1 MRYTRYDYKK
11 KGGGGFFL
19 WILLII
25 ILAVAIGITIF
36 KMFFSDGE
44 ISNPLK
50 VPNKNQQE
58 EGVNTDADSNIF
70 KVIQCGLFSK
80 EENANSALTTLPS
93 SMTGFVIQEEGKFKV
108 MAGIYIDEES
118 AKKTEELT
126 KASINNFTIKCSIP
140 KDSSEKKIEAQIIE
154 GYLQIINKFEES
166 DVKSVKTVDFKKWT
180 EETAANIKSPSEEVQ
195 NLVKVIKELPDEYT
209 KKVIR
214 FVSRDSPFWSRGLR
228 TLLRG
233 QAQEDS
239 ASSRSGVVVMR

>member
-36 KMFFSDGE
+36 KMFFSEGE
-44 ISNPLK
+44 ISNSLK
-50 VPNKNQQE
+50 VPNKSQQE
-58 EGVNTDADSNIF
+58 ESINTAENSSIF
-70 KVIQCGLFSK
+70 KIIQCGLFSK
-80 EENANSALTTLPS
+80 EENANSTLTTLPS
-93 SMTGFVIQEEGKFKV
+93 SMTGFVIQEDGKFKV
-108 MAGIYIDEES
+108 MAGIYKDEES

-126 KASINNFTIKCSIP
+126 KASINNFTIKCCIP
-140 KDSSEKKIEAQIIE
+140 KDSSEKMIEAQIIE

-180 EETAANIKSPSEEVQ
+180 EETVANIKSPSEEVQ

-209 KKVIR
+209 QKDVKTSKD
-214 FVSRDSPFWSRGLR
+214 FLYK
-228 TLLRG
+228 LLIKYR
-233 QAQEDS
+233 
-239 ASSRSGVVVMR
+239 V

>member
-25 ILAVAIGITIF
+25 ILALAIGITIF
-36 KMFFSDGE
+36 KMFFSEGE
-44 ISNPLK
+44 ISNSLK
-50 VPNKNQQE
+50 VPNKSQQE
-58 EGVNTDADSNIF
+58 ESINTAENSSIF
-70 KVIQCGLFSK
+70 KIIQCGLFSK
-80 EENANSALTTLPS
+80 EENANSTLTTLPS
-93 SMTGFVIQEEGKFKV
+93 SMTGFVIQEDGKFKV
-108 MAGIYIDEES
+108 MAGIYKDEES

-126 KASINNFTIKCSIP
+126 KASINNFTIKCCIP

-180 EETAANIKSPSEEVQ
+180 EETVANIKSPSEEVQ

-209 KKVIR
+209 QKDVKTSKD
-214 FVSRDSPFWSRGLR
+214 FLYK
-228 TLLRG
+228 LLIKYR
-233 QAQEDS
+233 
-239 ASSRSGVVVMR
+239 V

>member
-25 ILAVAIGITIF
+25 ILALAIGITIF
-36 KMFFSDGE
+36 KMFFSEGE
-44 ISNPLK
+44 ISNSLK
-50 VPNKNQQE
+50 VPNKSQQE
-58 EGVNTDADSNIF
+58 ESINTAENSSIF
-70 KVIQCGLFSK
+70 KIIQCGLFSK
-80 EENANSALTTLPS
+80 EENANSTLTTLPS
-93 SMTGFVIQEEGKFKV
+93 SMTGFVIQEDGKFKV
-108 MAGIYIDEES
+108 MAGIYKDEES

-126 KASINNFTIKCSIP
+126 KASINNFTIKCCIP

-166 DVKSVKTVDFKKWT
+166 GVKSVKTVDFKKWT

-209 KKVIR
+209 QKDVKTSKD
-214 FVSRDSPFWSRGLR
+214 FLYK
-228 TLLRG
+228 LLIKYR
-233 QAQEDS
+233 
-239 ASSRSGVVVMR
+239 V

>member
-11 KGGGGFFL
+11 KSGGGFFL

-44 ISNPLK
+44 ISNSLK
-50 VPNKNQQE
+50 VPNKSQKE
-58 EGVNTDADSNIF
+58 ESINTDENSGVF

-108 MAGIYIDEES
+108 MAGIYRDEEC

-180 EETAANIKSPSEEVQ
+180 EETAANIKSPSEEFQ
-195 NLVKVIKELPDEYT
+195 DLVKVIKELPDEYT
-209 KKVIR
+209 QKDVKASKD
-214 FVSRDSPFWSRGLR
+214 FLYK
-228 TLLRG
+228 LLIKYR
-233 QAQEDS
+233 
-239 ASSRSGVVVMR
+239 V

>member
-118 AKKTEELT
+118 GKKTEELT
-126 KASINNFTIKCSIP
+126 KASINNFTIKCSIL
-140 KDSSEKKIEAQIIE
+140 KRMLKHLRIS
-154 GYLQIINKFEES
+154 YINCS
-166 DVKSVKTVDFKKWT
+166 
-180 EETAANIKSPSEEVQ
+180 
-195 NLVKVIKELPDEYT
+195 
-209 KKVIR
+209 
-214 FVSRDSPFWSRGLR
+214 
-228 TLLRG
+228 
-233 QAQEDS
+233 
-239 ASSRSGVVVMR
+239 

>member
-25 ILAVAIGITIF
+25 IFTIF
-36 KMFFSDGE
+36 KMFFSEGE
-44 ISNPLK
+44 IGNSLK
-50 VPNKNQQE
+50 VSNKNQQE
-58 EGVNTDADSNIF
+58 ESVNTDENSSIF

-80 EENANSALTTLPS
+80 EENANSTLTTLPS

-108 MAGIYIDEES
+108 MAGIYSDEES

-166 DVKSVKTVDFKKWT
+166 GVKSVKTVDFKKWT

-209 KKVIR
+209 QKDVKASKD
-214 FVSRDSPFWSRGLR
+214 FLYK
-228 TLLRG
+228 LLIKYR
-233 QAQEDS
+233 
-239 ASSRSGVVVMR
+239 V

>member
-36 KMFFSDGE
+36 KMFFSEGE
-44 ISNPLK
+44 ISNSLK
-50 VPNKNQQE
+50 VPNKSQQE
-58 EGVNTDADSNIF
+58 ESINTAENSSIF
-70 KVIQCGLFSK
+70 KIIQCGLFSK
-80 EENANSALTTLPS
+80 EENANSTLTTLHS
-93 SMTGFVIQEEGKFKV
+93 SMTGFVIQEDGKFKV
-108 MAGIYIDEES
+108 MAGIYKDEES

-126 KASINNFTIKCSIP
+126 KASINNFTIKCCIP

-180 EETAANIKSPSEEVQ
+180 EETVANIKSPSEEVQ

-209 KKVIR
+209 QKDVKTSKD
-214 FVSRDSPFWSRGLR
+214 FLYK
-228 TLLRG
+228 LLIKYR
-233 QAQEDS
+233 
-239 ASSRSGVVVMR
+239 V

>member
-11 KGGGGFFL
+11 KSGGGFFL

-44 ISNPLK
+44 ISNSLK
-50 VPNKNQQE
+50 VPNKSQKE
-58 EGVNTDADSNIF
+58 ESINTDENSGVF

-80 EENANSALTTLPS
+80 EENANSALKTLPS

-108 MAGIYIDEES
+108 MAGIYRDEEC

-195 NLVKVIKELPDEYT
+195 DLVKVIKELPDEYT
-209 KKVIR
+209 QKDVKASKD
-214 FVSRDSPFWSRGLR
+214 FLYK
-228 TLLRG
+228 LLIKYR
-233 QAQEDS
+233 
-239 ASSRSGVVVMR
+239 V

>member
-36 KMFFSDGE
+36 KMFFSEGE
-44 ISNPLK
+44 ISNSLK
-50 VPNKNQQE
+50 VPNKSQQE
-58 EGVNTDADSNIF
+58 ESINTAENSSIF
-70 KVIQCGLFSK
+70 KIIQCGLFSK
-80 EENANSALTTLPS
+80 EENANSTLTTLPS
-93 SMTGFVIQEEGKFKV
+93 SMTGFVIQEDGKFKV
-108 MAGIYIDEES
+108 MAGIYKDEES
-118 AKKTEELT
+118 AKKTEEVT
-126 KASINNFTIKCSIP
+126 KATINNFTIKCCIP

-180 EETAANIKSPSEEVQ
+180 EETVANIKSPSEEVQ

-209 KKVIR
+209 QKDVKTSKD
-214 FVSRDSPFWSRGLR
+214 FLYK
-228 TLLRG
+228 LLIKYR
-233 QAQEDS
+233 
-239 ASSRSGVVVMR
+239 V

>member
-36 KMFFSDGE
+36 KMFFSEGE
-44 ISNPLK
+44 ISNSLK
-50 VPNKNQQE
+50 VPNKSQQE
-58 EGVNTDADSNIF
+58 ESINTAENSSIF
-70 KVIQCGLFSK
+70 KIIQCGLFSK
-80 EENANSALTTLPS
+80 EENANSTLTTLPS
-93 SMTGFVIQEEGKFKV
+93 SMTGFVIQEDGKFKV
-108 MAGIYIDEES
+108 MAGIYKEEES

-126 KASINNFTIKCSIP
+126 KASINNFTIKCCIP

-180 EETAANIKSPSEEVQ
+180 EETVANIKSPSEEVQ

-209 KKVIR
+209 QKDVKTSKD
-214 FVSRDSPFWSRGLR
+214 FLYK
-228 TLLRG
+228 LLIKYR
-233 QAQEDS
+233 
-239 ASSRSGVVVMR
+239 V

>member
-1 MRYTRYDYKK
+1 MSYTRYDYKK

-36 KMFFSDGE
+36 KMFFSEGE
-44 ISNPLK
+44 ISNSLK
-50 VPNKNQQE
+50 VPNKSQQE
-58 EGVNTDADSNIF
+58 ESINTAENSSIF
-70 KVIQCGLFSK
+70 KIIQCGLFSK
-80 EENANSALTTLPS
+80 EENANSTLTTLPS
-93 SMTGFVIQEEGKFKV
+93 SMTGFVIQEDGKFKV
-108 MAGIYIDEES
+108 MAGIYKDEES

-126 KASINNFTIKCSIP
+126 KASINNFTIKCCIP

-180 EETAANIKSPSEEVQ
+180 EETVANIKSPSEEVQ

-209 KKVIR
+209 QKDVKTSKD
-214 FVSRDSPFWSRGLR
+214 FLYK
-228 TLLRG
+228 LLIKYR
-233 QAQEDS
+233 
-239 ASSRSGVVVMR
+239 V